1 MHETVF
7 RRGIGDPL
15 VSVYYILVVKISKK
29 DSNKA
34 VQFAIIM
41 NYLITIKYL

>member
-1 MHETVF
+1 MHEIVF

-29 DSNKA
+29 KKIEIK
-34 VQFAIIM
+34 QF
-41 NYLITIKYL
+41 NLLS